1 MTDNT
6 NNIHELQSII
16 DENKKNISDGS
27 YLNICALTQKI
38 MDKSKNSFYEIEY
51 LETYVTK
58 INSNYQIDFR
68 PHKTFIKLS
77 DETFTKLQKEIA
89 EDGVVK
95 LCFHMLSE
103 LFENLKIVKQELC
116 CENICEDC
124 SEMVGGEIIV
134 KNNVLIK
141 KIKKC

>member
-1 MTDNT
+1 MNIDN
-6 NNIHELQSII
+6 IQELQSFI
-16 DENKKNISDGS
+16 DENKEHLSDGS
-27 YLNICALTQKI
+27 YLSICELTQKI

-51 LETYVTK
+51 LESFITK
-58 INSNYQIDFR
+58 INSNYQVDFR

-77 DETFTKLQKEIA
+77 DETFTKLHKQIA

-95 LCFHMLSE
+95 LCFHMLSDM
-103 LFENLKIVKQELC
+103 FENLKIVKQELC

-124 SEMVGGEIIV
+124 SEMVGCEIIV

-141 KIKKC
+141 KITKC